1 MICMWEFFYE
11 FRRNWF
17 YLLFDKIEFDFVIY
31 MRYNWINNVLF
42 NGYQLLIFN
51 FIVKLKIQENWFYIY
66 IKGIKKKLKGLS
78 LLLWTAQ
85 CSPQ

>member
-66 IKGIKKKLKGLS
+66 IKGIQTIIEWRTEIRKLENL
-78 LLLWTAQ
+78 
-85 CSPQ
+85 